1 MNKAK
6 AIPYLLQKPNP
17 VVIRKKKSR
26 RPMIKMTLTTNI
38 MMKSRVKRGKMIKKI
53 VSTQISMKR
62 KLVLAMKETMIS
74 TLKLTKN
81 GKKHMATRSNHLL
94 NLEELKRKM
103 TLTETKITE
112 IWYYEG
118 NESIGKIN
126 VC

>member
-38 MMKSRVKRGKMIKKI
+38 MMKSRVKRVKMTKKI